1 MLQISTHSQKDNEGK
16 MSIEN
21 KPAAFHADS
30 KRAVTY
36 MKEQITHICD
46 RIPPREPGS
55 IGERK
60 TAEYMASVLEKD
72 CGCDSADIESFQ
84 VHPASFYGY
93 CRIQGILDFMSCAG
107 FFIHPLITLICGGTS
122 LLLFLLF
129 FVLYIPMIDRF
140 FPERTGTNVTAIRPC
155 KGPVKRRVFFNGH
168 MDAAWEFTLNYH
180 FGGIVFEIPNVMSLV
195 GVLVNISMAI
205 CALCGAGDWTLTVMR
220 WALLFIPS
228 YIAIG
233 LTFNPRHIVPG
244 ANDNLSGCLIGITI
258 LREMEK
264 QGIELE
270 HTEAG
275 VILTGSE
282 EAGLRGSKA
291 WCKAHR
297 KDYQDVPTYIVSI
310 DTIHSPEQLMVNV
323 KDLNGTVSLDAPLS
337 EAFMRAAQEVRVPCR
352 KGKIPLFGGATD
364 GAGFAQGGFRT
375 TSVTGL
381 SHKLEDF
388 YHTRRDTPDALNAK
402 GLENC
407 FKAAVRMIEIIDCGE
422 LDSFER
428 SAGINS
434 PEGMIPIR
442 TDCCRK

>member
-1 MLQISTHSQKDNEGK
+1 MRK
-16 MSIEN
+16 EN
-21 KPAAFHADS
+21 RPVALLANS
-30 KRAVTY
+30 KRAVMY
-36 MKEQITHICD
+36 IEEQIARICG

-60 TAEYMASVLEKD
+60 AAEYMASILEND
-72 CGCDSADIESFQ
+72 CGCDSAEIESFQ
-84 VHPASFYGY
+84 EHPASFYGY
-93 CRIQGILDFMSCAG
+93 CRIQGFLDFISCVG
-107 FFIHPLITLICGGTS
+107 FFIHPLITLICGCTS

-129 FVLYIPMIDRF
+129 FVLYIPVIDRF
-140 FPERTGTNVTAIRPC
+140 FPERTGTNVTAVRPC
-155 KGPVKRRVFFNGH
+155 SGPVKRRVFLSGH

-205 CALCGAGDWTLTVMR
+205 CAMCGAGDWTRTVML
-220 WALLFIPS
+220 WALLFVPS

-233 LTFNPRHIVPG
+233 LTYNPRHIVPG

-270 HTEAG
+270 NTEVG

-282 EAGLRGSKA
+282 EAGLKGSRA
-291 WCKAHR
+291 WCKAHQ

-310 DTIHSPEQLMVNV
+310 DTIHSPDQLMVNM

-337 EAFMRAAQEVRVPCR
+337 DAFMRAAQEVNVPCR

-375 TSVTGL
+375 TSVTGM
-381 SHKLEDF
+381 SHKLENY
-388 YHTRRDTPDALNAK
+388 YHTRKDTPDNLNTE

-407 FKAAVRMIEIIDCGE
+407 YKAVLQMIEIIDCGD
-422 LDSFER
+422 LDTQKTRIS
-428 SAGINS
+428 
-434 PEGMIPIR
+434 
-442 TDCCRK
+442 RK